1 MGIWGAGDRRLGCH
15 HRARNGNLLLADL
28 IFIVARR
35 LFSCRGRAL
44 SGKQIGSIQS
54 SLRPISVRG
63 RADGSL
69 HRPVGPQAGAACAS
83 SESKMAG
90 LLCVGDVTSCG
101 QLRVALGSG
110 FVHLA
115 GRTHPVSR
123 VRGIRSRTNKVPP
136 NKAVGWRCRTTAQC
150 HQTVADRWAI
160 ARDRRSF
167 AEGRRSG
174 KPLERVPI
182 GKSWL
187 RLDLNEA
194 HRTFGHWKGEHD
206 HRASD

>member
-1 MGIWGAGDRRLGCH
+1 
-15 HRARNGNLLLADL
+15 
-28 IFIVARR
+28 
-35 LFSCRGRAL
+35 
-44 SGKQIGSIQS
+44 
-54 SLRPISVRG
+54 
-63 RADGSL
+63 
-69 HRPVGPQAGAACAS
+69 
-83 SESKMAG
+83 
-90 LLCVGDVTSCG
+90 
-101 QLRVALGSG
+101 
-110 FVHLA
+110 
-115 GRTHPVSR
+115 VSR

-187 RLDLNEA
+187 RLDLNELTVPSDIGKVSTTIA
-194 HRTFGHWKGEHD
+194 QVIRVSAINPAKSKKRFHWILPFPRRRTN
-206 HRASD
+206 